1 MSTEIASK
9 EDFKKLEDK
18 VDDLLQEIRI
28 LNTKLHSPKVV
39 TVKDICM
46 VEGISKSKASIDK
59 FYLPRFGQSA
69 YEGAAKWDISE
80 YLEWRK
86 RPLEERRREYQE
98 MTFQKNQR
106 KIK

>member
-9 EDFKKLEDK
+9 EDFKKLENK

-28 LNTKLHSPKVV
+28 LNTKLLSPKVV
-39 TVKDICM
+39 TVKDICR
-46 VEGISKSKASIDK
+46 VEGISKSTASIEK

-69 YEGAAKWDISE
+69 YDGRAKWDLSE

-86 RPLEERRREYQE
+86 RPIEERKREYQE
-98 MTFQKNQR
+98 MTFRKNQR
-106 KIK
+106 SK